1 MVVGFR
7 VSDLLGVKENRE
19 QLHPPLT
26 SSNFTKENG
35 AYYCSYKT
43 FKTFEEIVVPVAD
56 KQAIEVIESGLK
68 SIIHNVTY
76 NKHIKTLCRLAG
88 IDAPTEK

>member
-7 VSDLLGVKENRE
+7 VSDLLGVKEKGE
-19 QLHPPLT
+19 QLHQPLT

-56 KQAIEVIESGLK
+56 KQAIEVIESGLFR
-68 SIIHNVTY
+68 IIHNVTY